1 MFGFIKGIIAYK
13 NNNVVVLDN
22 NGVGYEMIVS
32 EICFQNLG
40 EIGEETK
47 LWTHLHVREDEI
59 TIIGFSDLQ
68 EREVFRKLILVN
80 GVGPRMALTILGG
93 ISAKDLSVAIATQNQ
108 GALKGIK
115 GVGSKIRER
124 IMLELKE
131 KMQTMDTV
139 VAEMTGFSGN
149 SNQDLFN
156 NAVAVLMDWGVQKT
170 LAQEIVKNNLSPDD
184 NLESILAKAFKE
196 MGS

>member
-13 NNNVVVLDN
+13 NNNTVVLDN

-32 EICFQNLG
+32 DICFVKLG
-40 EIGEETK
+40 EIGEEAK

-59 TIIGFSDLQ
+59 TIIGFYDLQ

-93 ISAKDLSVAIATQNQ
+93 ISAHDLTVAIATQN
-108 GALKGIK
+108 ASSLKGIK

-131 KMQTMDTV
+131 KMQTMDTLEISMRGYV
-139 VAEMTGFSGN
+139 DN
-149 SNQDLFN
+149 KLYD
-156 NAVAVLMDWGVQKT
+156 NAVSILMDWGVQKSQ
-170 LAQEIVKNNLSPDD
+170 AEEIIRANLTPEDD
-184 NLESILAKAFKE
+184 LESLLAKAFKD
-196 MGS
+196 MGR